1 MAYNTGGMLAT
12 TGLNVGQ
19 LIGGGFADLGAGI
32 GAGVGGMMTRRRE
45 RQGAQNAQ
53 QQFQQIVDAYQTDP
67 AGMIVQAQKAKL
79 DPDKNIQQMGDML
92 MAEAQRLTASQ
103 TKAKEKKIADTT
115 GRGEGELMALANDP
129 EFELSNA
136 KMRSGYIGM
145 AEAFGVSRK
154 RAMEIAL
161 KARKSRDELGQDKK
175 APTYASV
182 GDMFKDEDN
191 NVFTV
196 TERRTGTGVELIIQP
211 VGHSEEQKG
220 KLTPAGGAYGETAGE
235 RLGRGIKAAGEEM
248 AAKEYSKRQQETVAN
263 LSKIEMTREN
273 VQKSLDLLPQLRTG
287 GFDTAIVRGVQ
298 DFLGEEPADQ
308 AEFTLLAGKA
318 VLDNLSK
325 FEGAISE
332 GERQYLER
340 LFQSVQ
346 RSPEANLAILENF
359 LAEAEYMLADAEA
372 RANSSTYK
380 EYLDTRP
387 SYSSSKKK
395 KEGPKKVNYD
405 DLKQQ

>member
-1 MAYNTGGMLAT
+1 MAYDLGGMLARSGAT
-12 TGLNVGQ
+12 AGQ
-19 LIGGGFADLGAGI
+19 LMGGGIADVGAGI
-32 GAGVGGMMTRRRE
+32 GGLLTRRRE
-45 RQGAQNAQ
+45 RQAQQNAQ
-53 QQFQQIVDAYQTDP
+53 EQFQQILGAYQTDP
-67 AGMIVQAQKAKL
+67 AGMRVQAQSMMASG
-79 DPDKNIQQMGDML
+79 DPNLQRVGQML
-92 MAEAQRLTASQ
+92 MDEATRLQGVQ
-103 TKAKEKKIADTT
+103 TKAEEKRVAATT

-129 EFELSNA
+129 QFELSNP

-145 AEAFGVSRK
+145 ADSFGVSRK

-161 KARKSRDELGQDKK
+161 KAREDRDELGQDKK

-182 GDMFKDEDN
+182 GDMFKDENN

-196 TERRTGTGVELIIQP
+196 TERRTGTGVELITQP
-211 VGHSEEQKG
+211 VGHSEKQEG

-273 VQKSLDLLPQLRTG
+273 VQRSLDLLPQIRTG
-287 GFDTAIVRGVQ
+287 GFSTAIVRSVQ
-298 DFLGEEPADQ
+298 DFLGKEPADQ

-318 VLDNLSK
+318 VLDNLSR

-359 LAEAEYMLADAEA
+359 LAEAEYLLADAEA

-380 EYLDTRP
+380 EYLETRP

-395 KEGPKKVNYD
+395 KEGPKKVNFD
-405 DLKQQ
+405 DLKQP

>member
-1 MAYNTGGMLAT
+1 MAYDIGGMLARSGAAT
-12 TGLNVGQ
+12 GQ
-19 LIGGGFADLGAGI
+19 LMGGGIANVGAGI
-32 GAGVGGMMTRRRE
+32 GGLLTRRRE
-45 RQGAQNAQ
+45 KQAEQNAQ
-53 QQFQQIVDAYQTDP
+53 QQFQQILGAYQNNP
-67 AGMIVQAQKAKL
+67 AGMRT
-79 DPDKNIQQMGDML
+79 
-92 MAEAQRLTASQ
+92 EAQSMVASGDPNLQRVGQMLLQEATRLEGVQTA
-103 TKAKEKKIADTT
+103 AEEKKVTAAK

-129 EFELSNA
+129 KFNLNDQ
-136 KMRSGYIGM
+136 KMRSGFIGM
-145 AEAFGVSRK
+145 ADAFGVSRA

-161 KARKSRDELGQDKK
+161 DAREAREERGQDKK

-182 GDMFKDEDN
+182 GDMFKDENN

-196 TERRTGTGVELIIQP
+196 TERRTGTGVELITQP
-211 VGHSEEQKG
+211 VGHSEEQEG

-273 VQKSLDLLPQLRTG
+273 VQRSLDLLPQLRTG
-287 GFDTAIVRGVQ
+287 GFSTAIVRSVQ
-298 DFLGEEPADQ
+298 DFLGKEPADQ

-318 VLDNLSK
+318 VLDNLSR

-372 RANSSTYK
+372 RANSLTYK
-380 EYLDTRP
+380 EYLETRP
-387 SYSSSKKK
+387 SYSSSRKKE
-395 KEGPKKVNYD
+395 EGPKKVNFD
-405 DLKQQ
+405 DIKQQ